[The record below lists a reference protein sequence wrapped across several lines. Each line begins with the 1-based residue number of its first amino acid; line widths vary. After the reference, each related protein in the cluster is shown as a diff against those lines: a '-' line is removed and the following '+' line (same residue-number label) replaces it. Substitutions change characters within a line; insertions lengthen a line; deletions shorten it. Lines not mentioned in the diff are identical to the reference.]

1 MEDFINLL
9 ALKNQLINANFNELM
24 KDYKN
29 DYNLYL
35 QFLDSVCML
44 LKNDSGFLLF
54 SKESIN
60 KIFDVVN
67 IHRFDCK
74 DNEVVTCINDIIG
87 EINKIRGLS
96 KEARNIM
103 MSSYLTFHEDIRK
116 INILNGDTLI
126 QLIANDALCLF
137 NIVNKEELKD
147 KEEYMFLSSLN
158 YLIYSCPE
166 LFDDE
171 DFKNEAMRKVDI
183 VMKKGWPFNSKGRNY
198 SKKTKE
204 NLVKVKTLK
213 EE

>member
-1 MEDFINLL
+1 MEDFINVL
-9 ALKNQLINANFNELM
+9 ALKNQLINANFSELM
-24 KDYKN
+24 RDYQN
-29 DYNLYL
+29 DYDLYL
-35 QFLDSVCML
+35 QFLNTVCIL
-44 LKNDSGFLLF
+44 LKTDSGFLLF
-54 SKESIN
+54 SKESID
-60 KIFDVVN
+60 KIFNIVN
-67 IHRFDCK
+67 IHRFDTDDK
-74 DNEVVTCINDIIG
+74 EVIACINDIIG
-87 EINKIRGLS
+87 EINNIRGYS
-96 KEARNIM
+96 AEVKKM
-103 MSSYLTFHEDIRK
+103 MMNSYLAFHEDIRK

-137 NIVNKEELKD
+137 NIVNREELKD

-166 LFDDE
+166 LFEDE